1 MNSNSLNKLRQSSPA
16 MLLLYSYGL
25 VILLGSG
32 LLLLPAST
40 VSGGMTII
48 DALFTATSAVC
59 VTGLIVVDT
68 GSHFTLLGQ
77 TVILILIQLGGLG
90 IMTISVSLFLF
101 VGKRV
106 PFKHRLA
113 MQDVFAHTPRK
124 DIYALVKSVLLF
136 TVLTELVGTALL
148 LWHFQEQYPLWRAF
162 YLAVFHSISAFCNA
176 GFSLFSDSF
185 ISYRGSLALNL
196 TICALI
202 VSGGIGFPVVYEL
215 SSRLREKGKIKRISV
230 HTKVVLITTAIL
242 IVVGTLAFAL
252 LEGERLNAAILSQ
265 DFWLPAL
272 FQSITARTAGFN
284 TVDFASLGTATLA
297 VVIFL
302 MFFGASP
309 GSCGGGLKTTTLA
322 LLGLYALGRVR
333 GSGHVNVFKKT
344 IPRETVTKAVSLFLL
359 AVALIAFMLFAVL
372 VAQKPRVGDTEVS
385 RPFLAYLFEVVSAFG
400 TVGLSMGVTS
410 NLTVAGKILII
421 ILMLVGRL
429 GVPTFTYLLLRGN
442 GDKSAGFHYAEER
455 IMLG

>member
-1 MNSNSLNKLRQSSPA
+1 MNHKYFNKLRQASPA
-16 MLLLYSYGL
+16 MLLLFSYGL
-25 VILLGSG
+25 VILLGTS

-40 VSGGMTII
+40 VSGGMGII

-77 TVILILIQLGGLG
+77 TIILILIQLGGLG

-113 MQDVFAHTPRK
+113 MQDVFAHTPRR
-124 DIYALVKSVLLF
+124 DIYTLVKSVLIF
-136 TVLTELVGTALL
+136 TALAEVVGTALL
-148 LWHFQEQYPLWRAF
+148 FWHFQDHYPLWRAF
-162 YLAVFHSISAFCNA
+162 YLAAFHSISAFCNA

-202 VSGGIGFPVVYEL
+202 VLGGIGFPVVYEL
-215 SSRLREKGKIKRISV
+215 SSRLRKKGKARRISV

-242 IVVGTLAFAL
+242 IVVGALAFAF
-252 LEGERLNAAILSQ
+252 LEQERLNSSIISQ
-265 DFWLPAL
+265 GFWLPAL

-284 TVDFASLGTATLA
+284 TVDIASLGTSTLA
-297 VVIFL
+297 VVVFL

-333 GSGHVNVFKKT
+333 GGERVNVFKKT

-359 AVALIAFMLFAVL
+359 AVVLIALMLFAVL
-372 VAQKPRVGDTEVS
+372 VAQEPRTGTAEVP

-410 NLTVAGKILII
+410 ALTAPGKVLIT

-429 GVPTFTYLLLRGN
+429 GVPAFTYLLLRGN
-442 GDKSAGFHYAEER
+442 GDRTVGFHYAEER
-455 IMLG
+455 VMLG

>member
-1 MNSNSLNKLRQSSPA
+1 

-25 VILLGSG
+25 VILVGSA

-40 VSGGMTII
+40 VSGRMSLI

-68 GSHFTLLGQ
+68 GGHFTLLGQ
-77 TVILILIQLGGLG
+77 TIILILIQLGGLG

-113 MQDVFAHTPRK
+113 MQDVFAHTPRR
-124 DIYALVKSVLLF
+124 DIYDLVKSVLIF
-136 TVLTELVGTALL
+136 TALAEVAGTALL
-148 LWHFQEQYPLWRAF
+148 FWHFQDHYPLWRAF
-162 YLAVFHSISAFCNA
+162 YLAAFHSISAFCNA

-185 ISYRGSLALNL
+185 MSYGGSILLNL
-196 TICALI
+196 TVCGLI
-202 VSGGIGFPVVYEL
+202 ILGGIGFPVVYEL
-215 SSRLREKGKIKRISV
+215 SSRLRKKGKAKRISV
-230 HTKVVLITTAIL
+230 HTKVVLITTVML
-242 IVVGTLAFAL
+242 IVVGALAFAF
-252 LEGERLNAAILSQ
+252 LEQERLNSPIISRG
-265 DFWLPAL
+265 FWLPAL

-284 TVDFASLGTATLA
+284 TVDIASLGTSTLA
-297 VVIFL
+297 VIIFL

-333 GSGHVNVFKKT
+333 GGERVNIFKKT
-344 IPRETVTKAVSLFLL
+344 IPHVTVAKAVSLFLL
-359 AVALIAFMLFAVL
+359 AVVLIALMLFAVL
-372 VAQKPRVGDTEVS
+372 VAQEPRTGTAEVS

-410 NLTVAGKILII
+410 ALTVPGKVLIT

-442 GDKSAGFHYAEER
+442 GDRTVGLHYAEER
-455 IMLG
+455 VMLG